1 MGEEVFVG
9 PYVLED
15 TVGAGSTSKVKL
27 GRHKQT
33 GKQVAVKIVRKYLM
47 QEDVAVKQK
56 VEREVKVL
64 KLLNHPNIMKMHDVM
79 QTSTH
84 LFIILEFLGSGELY
98 DVVSQSLLS
107 PEESFRYFYQIITSV
122 AYLHSQNICHRD
134 LKLENILLDDS
145 GNVKIGDFGLA
156 SAIPKDRYLET
167 ACGSPHYSCPEI
179 MKAERYL
186 GSAADVW
193 SCGVILYALTTGTLP
208 FDADGD
214 NIDSLLQ
221 KVRYGSYT
229 IPQEL
234 PANLRDLISRMLTV
248 DGHER
253 ITLDRL
259 QGLCVPFLFHFILMI
274 SFFFFKTLL

>member
-1 MGEEVFVG
+1 MGEEIFVG
-9 PYVLED
+9 PYVLEE
-15 TVGAGSTSKVKL
+15 TIGTGSTSKVKV

-33 GKQVAVKIVRKYLM
+33 GKKVAVKIVRKLLM
-47 QEDVAVKQK
+47 QEEAPVKLL
-56 VEREVKVL
+56 VEREVKIL
-64 KLLNHPNIMKMHDVM
+64 KLLNHPNIMKMYDVM

-84 LFIILEFLGSGELY
+84 LFIILEYLGNGELY
-98 DVVSQSLLS
+98 DVVSQSILS
-107 PEESFRYFYQIITSV
+107 PEEAFRYFYQIITSV

-134 LKLENILLDDS
+134 LKLENLLLDDA

-156 SAIPKDRYLET
+156 SAIPRDRYLET

-193 SCGVILYALTTGTLP
+193 SCGVLLFALTTGSLP

-221 KVRYGSYT
+221 KVRTGQYT
-229 IPQEL
+229 IPQDL
-234 PANLRDLISRMLTV
+234 PANLRDLISKMLTV

-253 ITLDRL
+253 ITLDKL
-259 QGLCVPFLFHFILMI
+259 QEHPYWTENLKWVTHN
-274 SFFFFKTLL
+274 